1 MKMLVWF
8 IVGFLVVMWYLHVKK
23 ARQQAKQKP
32 ARTEHS
38 ADGGS
43 TAPGAS
49 SADASAAAPESML
62 RCAQCG
68 LYIPSSE
75 AVTASDG
82 RLSYCSDEHRR
93 QHSG

>member
-1 MKMLVWF
+1 MLVWF

-23 ARQQAKQKP
+23 ARQQARQKS
-32 ARTEHS
+32 ARPERP

-43 TAPGAS
+43 AAPGAS
-49 SADASAAAPESML
+49 SASAPAAGPESML

-75 AVTASDG
+75 AVTATDG

-93 QHSG
+93 QHSV